1 MIIHNPIFTGSL
13 SLNGTNLSTSN
24 LVTTGSNTF
33 AGIQTVNSNLIV
45 TGSITA
51 QTLVVQTITSSVDFV
66 TGSTRFGSVIDN
78 THQFTGSVGI
88 SGSLSGSSA
97 TFSSSTTANNYIATS
112 TGNANVFNAASAT
125 TGWVQV
131 AMNNT
136 SGSAILG
143 VEGNTGGTTTNGSL
157 AYATV
162 LRNYTN
168 TALQIATNNI
178 VRATITSG
186 GSVLVS
192 STSSENSVFK
202 LQVGDRGSDTRTLF
216 APNNGFAL
224 ALANGA
230 SSLWYMGVNAQTSAN
245 GLQFYSNEL
254 GSAVMT
260 MTTAGNV
267 GIGTT
272 SPQAFLHIAGQN
284 GTNTLTLGTSNNYE
298 IFITGSDSANIYH
311 ASPNQAIYLNTNG
324 GPLYLGPSSASTL
337 LTVTGSN
344 VGIGTSTPT
353 ATLQVRGPNAVG
365 TFFDAQ
371 NAGAGGAVFSRINAG
386 SFPYNQYL
394 FNNGYVGVGATSP
407 LSKLEVNGTIK
418 STELDAPNRQTIIKS
433 SGIAGTL
440 SGTLTISVPT
450 MSDGAGSIGYGGFS
464 CEVYIAGYDAK
475 YCHVWFSGYVN
486 GGVSA
491 AEVTILRSSGG
502 WAANMIDNG
511 AQGQTFIV
519 DIPAASIVHPTAR
532 IIWNKGGSNNSAGT
546 NGELITATWS

>member
-1 MIIHNPIFTGSL
+1 MPGEFIARQGLISRGNVVVTGSL
-13 SLNGTNLSTSN
+13 TTSGSLT
-24 LVTTGSNTF
+24 TTGT
-33 AGIQTVNSNLIV
+33 
-45 TGSITA
+45 ITA
-51 QTLVVQTITSSVDFV
+51 PTLVVQTITSSISSI
-66 TGSTRFGSVIDN
+66 TGSTNFGSLAAN
-78 THQFTGSVGI
+78 THSFTGSVGI
-88 SGSLSGSSA
+88 SGSLSGTSA
-97 TFSSSTTANNYIATS
+97 TLSSSITANNYIATS

-136 SGSAILG
+136 NGSAILG
-143 VEGNTGGTTTNGSL
+143 IEGNTAGTTTNGSL

-162 LRNYTN
+162 LRNYTA
-168 TALQIATNNI
+168 TALQIATNNV
-178 VRATITSG
+178 VRTTITSG
-186 GSVLVS
+186 
-192 STSSENSVFK
+192 
-202 LQVGDRGSDTRTLF
+202 
-216 APNNGFAL
+216 
-224 ALANGA
+224 
-230 SSLWYMGVNAQTSAN
+230 
-245 GLQFYSNEL
+245 
-254 GSAVMT
+254 
-260 MTTAGNV
+260 GNV

-272 SPQAFLHIAGQN
+272 APQASLHIAGLADQN
-284 GTNTLTLGTSNNYE
+284 ALTIGTSNAYE

-324 GPLYLGPSSASTL
+324 GPLYLGTSSASTL

-371 NAGAGGAVFSRINAG
+371 NIGAGGAVFSRINAG

-440 SGTLTISVPT
+440 YGTLTISIPT

>member
-1 MIIHNPIFTGSL
+1 MPGEFIARQGLISRGN
-13 SLNGTNLSTSN
+13 
-24 LVTTGSNTF
+24 V
-33 AGIQTVNSNLIV
+33 IV
-45 TGSITA
+45 TGSLTTSGSLTTTGTITA
-51 QTLVVQTITSSVDFV
+51 TTLVVQTITSSISSI
-66 TGSTRFGSVIDN
+66 TGSTNFGSLSSN
-78 THQFTGSVGI
+78 THTFTGSLNV
-88 SGSLSGSSA
+88 SGSA
-97 TFSSSTTANNYIATS
+97 AFSSSLTVGGPLTVQAGTGLTKFYFTAAGPGDALNQLYD
-112 TGNANVFNAASAT
+112 NA
-125 TGWVQV
+125 
-131 AMNNT
+131 
-136 SGSAILG
+136 
-143 VEGNTGGTTTNGSL
+143 GTVKIQL
-157 AYATV
+157 Y
-162 LRNYTN
+162 
-168 TALQIATNNI
+168 
-178 VRATITSG
+178 
-186 GSVLVS
+186 
-192 STSSENSVFK
+192 
-202 LQVGDRGSDTRTLF
+202 
-216 APNNGFAL
+216 
-224 ALANGA
+224 ANGD
-230 SSLWYMGVNAQTSAN
+230 SYLN
-245 GLQFYSNEL
+245 G
-254 GSAVMT
+254 GK
-260 MTTAGNV
+260 V
-267 GIGTT
+267 GIGTAT
-272 SPQAFLHIAGQN
+272 PQAFLHIAGQN

-324 GPLYLGPSSASTL
+324 GPLYLGPSSSSTL

-440 SGTLTISVPT
+440 YGTLTISIPT